1 MQLGAS
7 KTSITLASSDEWIEE
22 TEAEVGTTNAWDGD
36 LMDVNADGDDW
47 SEFRFRMSQL

>member
-7 KTSITLASSDEWIEE
+7 RPHVDAAEWLDE

-36 LMDVNADGDDW
+36 LMDVNADTDDW
-47 SEFRFRMSQL
+47 SECILK